1 MQYKPPLPKGIPIP
15 IPAMRPPRGSISP
28 LANAFFTSTFLEFK
42 LILFLTEIKTS
53 TLLVLQ
59 LAFYTSEQKYRHG
72 WVRAAGRARKSLSW
86 KESPRQP
93 ALHKPTF
100 MTMNI
105 CMCHSHQ
112 FSFQWKH
119 TFSFYKTGHAY
130 MHQINTNWGFKMVA
144 MTAQYTTYHTL
155 LWIVVLCSNGC
166 FIDLYYGIIVSNNVI
181 TNVNHI
187 FTKC

>member
-1 MQYKPPLPKGIPIP
+1 MRYKRKTKHDNALCSTNVKKHDNTLCSTNVKNMTMQYKPPLPKGIPIP

-93 ALHKPTF
+93 SLHKPTF

-119 TFSFYKTGHAY
+119 TFFLLQDWSCLHA
-130 MHQINTNWGFKMVA
+130 
-144 MTAQYTTYHTL
+144 
-155 LWIVVLCSNGC
+155 S
-166 FIDLYYGIIVSNNVI
+166 D
-181 TNVNHI
+181 
-187 FTKC
+187 